1 MPKASKLQVK
11 EKKKWERER
20 GPVETKA
27 CSLKK
32 KSRKEKKRETGLWQG
47 QWKRDELYINPYLED
62 LCKF

>member
-32 KSRKEKKRETGLWQG
+32 KISKRKKKRQDSGKVNG
-47 QWKRDELYINPYLED
+47 KGMNYA
-62 LCKF
+62 